1 MTLNAYTITRVTCTP
16 GNKKLVL
23 SMLPSLSR
31 LSTQPTSGFV
41 FDDSD
46 DQRSARLM
54 CSIVNAANLYY
65 GTDDNERTLGCIHE
79 ELRHGAQSCEFYES
93 AMSVAIMGCAPSCEH
108 LLTVIA
114 TAALCDGAYDAVAS
128 ATLRAAHLRNRK
140 FYRAL
145 FNCVHKSQCKDFDTD
160 ALVQRMYALAR
171 SLKISCRCVSVMQRL
186 PILLITYHKTKPQTP
201 AQRLRHVEEAIE
213 TMKREHKS
221 ELDELEAEK
230 ARLEKENLAQKST
243 TEEDPSEG
251 GLRA

>member
-1 MTLNAYTITRVTCTP
+1 MTLNTYTITRVTCTP

-46 DQRSARLM
+46 DQRSTRLM

-65 GTDDNERTLGCIHE
+65 GTDDNGRTLGCIHE
-79 ELRHGAQSCEFYES
+79 DLSHCAQSCEFYES
-93 AMSVAIMGCAPSCEH
+93 AMSVAIMGCAPSCER

-140 FYRAL
+140 FYHAL
-145 FNCVHKSQCKDFDTD
+145 FNCVDKSQCKDFDTD
-160 ALVQRMYALAR
+160 TLVQRMKSLAR

-201 AQRLRHVEEAIE
+201 AQKLQHVTEAIE
-213 TMKREHKS
+213 TMKREHKT
-221 ELDELEAEK
+221 ELAELEAEK
-230 ARLEKENLAQKST
+230 VRLADENLAQ
-243 TEEDPSEG
+243 EEDTPEELS
-251 GLRA
+251 A